1 MEMQSKTSSIIYEN
15 AEKDKYEIE
24 MADNP
29 NTYESFQ
36 PQSVRQNEDIYED
49 VKKDEIRLS
58 ETVMS
63 EDPDSMNA
71 YETQSDA
78 IYENPSADDDEEVT
92 KAEISNPVSTFKPMA
107 KENPYVFD
115 VSTKIT
121 NNTTK

>member
-15 AEKDKYEIE
+15 AEKYKYESE
-24 MADNP
+24 MADDP

-36 PQSVRQNEDIYED
+36 PQSVGQNEDIYED
-49 VKKDEIRLS
+49 FKKDEIRLS

-71 YETQSDA
+71 YETQRCA

-92 KAEISNPVSTFKPMA
+92 KAEISNPVSNFKPMA
-107 KENPYVFD
+107 KENPYVLD
-115 VSTKIT
+115 VSTKT
-121 NNTTK
+121 ASSTTK